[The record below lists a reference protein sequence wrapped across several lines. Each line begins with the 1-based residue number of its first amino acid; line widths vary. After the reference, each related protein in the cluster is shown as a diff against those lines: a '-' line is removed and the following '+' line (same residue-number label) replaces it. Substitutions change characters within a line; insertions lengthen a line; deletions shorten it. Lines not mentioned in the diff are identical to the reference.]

1 MNQLIQFVLANQEYA
16 PWLTFLLILLAGL
29 NIPISIDVLL
39 VVSAFLAA
47 TTIPEYTLPLYCSI
61 LLGCYFS
68 AWIAYWVGRVF
79 GIKLLNTR
87 WFSKVLS
94 PDRLKKVGV
103 FYKKHGFLT
112 LIIGRFI
119 PFGVRNCLFM
129 TAGMS
134 KMPFSKFIFRDAVA
148 CSLWASLC
156 FYAFYSLGLNYEKL
170 LRQMKIMNI
179 GLFLAFSVTLIGVF
193 CYKRYKKNRVK

>member
-1 MNQLIQFVLANQEYA
+1 MNQIIQFVLANQVYA
-16 PWLTFLLILLAGL
+16 PWLTFFLILLAGL

-39 VVSAFLAA
+39 VLSAFLAA
-47 TTIPEYTLPLYCSI
+47 TTIPEYTFPLFSSI

-68 AWIAYWVGRVF
+68 AWIAYWLGRVF
-79 GIKLLNTR
+79 GIKLLNVR
-87 WFSKVLS
+87 WFSKILS
-94 PDRLKKVGV
+94 PDRLKKVGI

-134 KMPFSKFIFRDAVA
+134 KMPFSRFILRDAVA

-170 LRQMKIMNI
+170 LRQMKIMNL
-179 GLFLAFSVTLIGVF
+179 GLFLSFGVTLIGVF
-193 CYKRYKKNRVK
+193 CYKRYKKNRKK

>member
-1 MNQLIQFVLANQEYA
+1 MDQIIQFILAHQLYA
-16 PWLTFLLILLAGL
+16 PWLTFFLILLAGL

-39 VVSAFLAA
+39 VLSAFLAA
-47 TTIPEYTLPLYCSI
+47 TTIPEYTFSLYLSI
-61 LLGCYFS
+61 LLGSYFS
-68 AWIAYWVGRVF
+68 AWIAYWIGRTF
-79 GIKLLNTR
+79 GIKLLNVR
-87 WFSKVLS
+87 WFSKIL
-94 PDRLKKVGV
+94 PPNRLKKVGI
-103 FYKKHGFLT
+103 FYENHGFLT

-134 KMPFSKFIFRDAVA
+134 KIPFTKFILRDALA

-170 LRQMKIMNI
+170 LSQMKIVNL
-179 GLFLAFSVTLIGVF
+179 GLFLAFGVTLIGVF
-193 CYKRYKKNRVK
+193 WYKRQKKTRVK